1 MTGMIVCPQ
10 PLAAKVGQDVL
21 AAGGNAVDVAV
32 AAAFV
37 QSVVDPLM
45 VGLGGTGLI
54 HYYDGKTRE
63 SVVLNCEVAI
73 GSRAGAGAVGRRVRG
88 ARRDD
93 RPLHPQERART
104 RSATGR

>member
-63 SVVLNCEVAI
+63 SIVLNCEVAI
-73 GSRAGAGAVGRRVRG
+73 GSRPVPGRWIDEYVGR
-88 ARRDD
+88 A
-93 RPLHPQERART
+93 ET
-104 RSATGR
+104 IGRYILKSEENQVG